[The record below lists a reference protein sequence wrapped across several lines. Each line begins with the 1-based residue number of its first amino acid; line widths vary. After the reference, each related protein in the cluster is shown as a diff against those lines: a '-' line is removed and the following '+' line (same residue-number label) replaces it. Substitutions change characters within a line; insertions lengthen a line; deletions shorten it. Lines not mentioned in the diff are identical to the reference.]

1 MRSLEKWFEQ
11 GLWHLRLI
19 VVLAVIA
26 SVLLALGLFF
36 VTSVDAVYL
45 LGAAVQYG
53 AAALPSE
60 ARNTL
65 RLEFIAELIEV
76 VDGYLLAAIV
86 FIFGLGLYEL
96 FIGKIDLAENSE
108 VGTRVLLIRSVDD
121 LKTRL
126 GNVVVLM
133 LVIKFFQQAL
143 RQKYT
148 SPLDLLYLAIGV
160 LLIGGALYLT
170 HRRGAEH

>member
-1 MRSLEKWFEQ
+1 MRSLEKRFEQ
-11 GLWHLRLI
+11 GLWQLRLI
-19 VVLAVIA
+19 VILAVVA

-36 VTSVDAVYL
+36 VTSVDAAYL
-45 LGAAVQYG
+45 LGATVQYG
-53 AAALPSE
+53 APSLSAE
-60 ARNTL
+60 ARNAL
-65 RLEFIAELIEV
+65 RLDIIAELIEV

-96 FIGKIDLAENSE
+96 FVGKIDLAENSE
-108 VGTRVLLIRSVDD
+108 VGARVLLIRSVDD

-143 RQKYT
+143 RQKYA

-170 HRRGAEH
+170 HRRAAEH

>member
-19 VVLAVIA
+19 VVFAVIA

-45 LGAAVQYG
+45 LGTAVQYG
-53 AAALPSE
+53 ATALSSE

-143 RQKYT
+143 RQKYA

>member
-1 MRSLEKWFEQ
+1 MGSLEKWFEQ
-11 GLWHLRLI
+11 SLWHLRII
-19 VVLAVIA
+19 VILAVIA

-36 VTSVDAVYL
+36 VTSVDAVHL

-53 AAALPSE
+53 APALSTE

-65 RLEFIAELIEV
+65 RLEIIAELVEV
-76 VDGYLLAAIV
+76 VDGYLLASIV

-108 VGTRVLLIRSVDD
+108 VGARVLLIRSVDD

-170 HRRGAEH
+170 HRRGAAH